1 MSSSVNLDIFTAV
14 AQWGKFPQNVLLAT
28 FKTSKASK
36 ASQVYIS
43 KKRLALLP
51 ILETVFEGI

>member
-1 MSSSVNLDIFTAV
+1 MEAKLSRPQFVSSSVNLDIFTAV

-28 FKTSKASK
+28 FKTSEVSHL
-36 ASQVYIS
+36 SIS

-51 ILETVFEGI
+51 F

>member
-14 AQWGKFPQNVLLAT
+14 AQWGKFSPNESFAI
-28 FKTSKASK
+28 FKTSE

-51 ILETVFEGI
+51 F